1 MDLPLWR
8 LFLRS
13 HFREKD
19 ATALFQ
25 ELSSAVQVS
34 KESAHDF
41 VLCTL
46 DLKQKVLFTSE
57 EKGAAIC
64 YDSTQVHKMAWRAI
78 STGLQDAVIQH
89 ELRST
94 LQQDVSDEELLEV
107 LTTAVAHES
116 ERQHKLKPSQARVAA
131 VAITEPTE
139 PTHSTPKQTSK
150 PETLDLKELTN
161 SIQQIVKVEL
171 SALMA
176 QQRGPRA
183 GRRERGCEACQQQG
197 QGESCRH
204 CFRCGSSEHYA
215 RGCHLRRQAN
225 GVGLLG
231 RTTSNLRP
239 ITVPT
244 YPQLNNNKPQD
255 EDEDGEIGRKT

>member
-1 MDLPLWR
+1 MIQGQIGKLSQRDKLYFVSLSRQISSGLKKGFPADEITEAVVRAVSPGLSLRSYLEGRDDLDSPLWR

-13 HFREKD
+13 HFRERD

-34 KESAHDF
+34 KESALDF
-41 VLCTL
+41 VLRTL
-46 DLKQKVLFTSE
+46 DLKQKVLFASE

-64 YDSTQVHKMAWRAI
+64 YGSTQVHKMAWRAI

-107 LTTAVAHES
+107 LTTADAHES
-116 ERQHKLKPSQARVAA
+116 ERQQKLKPHQAPVAA
-131 VAITEPTE
+131 AAITEPTQ

-150 PETLDLKELTN
+150 LETLDLKELTN
-161 SIQQIVKVEL
+161 SIQQIVKAEL

-176 QQRGPRA
+176 QQRGPRS
-183 GRRERGCEACQQQG
+183 GRRDRGCEACQQ
-197 QGESCRH
+197 
-204 CFRCGSSEHYA
+204 
-215 RGCHLRRQAN
+215 
-225 GVGLLG
+225 
-231 RTTSNLRP
+231 
-239 ITVPT
+239 
-244 YPQLNNNKPQD
+244 
-255 EDEDGEIGRKT
+255 